1 MRGAQLKGWSRQNL
15 LLEAGIREPIDFTSN
30 PRLTP
35 HQMTRLTK
43 TIWRVLEDE
52 FMGFTK
58 SPSKPGTFAFA
69 VGAMRKEPNLRG
81 ALLTGLHFYSLVTDD
96 IATRLIEEEN
106 TAVIDIRFAFPD
118 LDLDHYFEE
127 FWMVIWHRLASWLTG
142 IRIPLKSISFSQSN
156 PTYKEELSYMFPGIQ
171 SYGAETSQLHFDA
184 RYLALPIIRSS
195 SEVDSF
201 LGRSPYQLMS
211 IPGSEGTLSGSVM
224 SLLQPESDE
233 PLHFPA
239 ITEVAKQLG
248 MAETTLRRRLLE
260 ESSNY
265 SQIKTELRRNMAY
278 KLLSDGDTSIGD
290 IADAV
295 GFKDS
300 SSFVRAF
307 KDWSGI
313 TPLQYKQRMSKP
325 NGGSR

>member
-15 LLEAGIREPIDFTSN
+15 LLEAGIREPIDFSSK

-35 HQMTRLTK
+35 YQMTRLSK

-69 VGAMRKEPNLRG
+69 VSSMRKEPNLRA
-81 ALLTGLHFYSLVTDD
+81 ALLTGLQFYSLVTED
-96 IATRLIEEEN
+96 IVTTLVEEDN
-106 TAVIDIRFAFPD
+106 NAVIDIHFAFPD

-142 IRIPLKSISFSQSN
+142 IRIPLKSISFSQDN
-156 PTYKEELSYMFPGIQ
+156 PAYKEELGYMFPGIQ
-171 SYGAETSQLHFDA
+171 SYGAETSQLHFDS

-211 IPGSEGTLSGSVM
+211 IPGSDGTLYGSIM
-224 SLLQPESDE
+224 SLLQPENDE
-233 PLHFPA
+233 PLSFPSLN
-239 ITEVAKQLG
+239 EVAKQLG
-248 MAETTLRRRLLE
+248 MAEGTLRRRLLE

-265 SQIKTELRRNMAY
+265 SQIKTELRRNLAY
-278 KLLSDGDTSIGD
+278 KLLSEGDTSIGD

-295 GFKDS
+295 GFTES
-300 SSFVRAF
+300 SSFIRAF

-313 TPLQYKQRMSKP
+313 TPLQYKQRISKSS
-325 NGGSR
+325 GGTC